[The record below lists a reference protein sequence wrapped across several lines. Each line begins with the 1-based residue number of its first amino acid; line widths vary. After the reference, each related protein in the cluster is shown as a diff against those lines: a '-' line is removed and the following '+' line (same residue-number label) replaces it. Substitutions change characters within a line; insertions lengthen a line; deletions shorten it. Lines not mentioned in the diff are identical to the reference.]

1 MFKFLE
7 KYIMGPMTK
16 LSQLRLVRAIT
27 TAGMASIPFT
37 IVGSMFLVLNILPLT
52 IPSLQGIWEQ
62 TFFKVS
68 SVYML
73 ANKASMGLLALYF
86 LLVTSYE
93 YTKSFRD
100 EDGIDVNPI
109 SGMLLSLFAFIMFI
123 PQFEKGAG
131 FNLLH
136 DIENGIVNGWGI
148 GGDGVARF
156 AASGIFPAILVSW
169 MVVNIYKICIV
180 KKLVVKMPEEVPEGV
195 ANSFTALIPAFIIA
209 LVVFA
214 IQSVLVSFDTDL
226 FSFVSIPF
234 GFVTKLTNSLLG
246 MVVIYFIMHSLWIV
260 GIHGP
265 VVLGAFLQPIL
276 FHNLALNQAGA
287 KIPLALDFK
296 NAYVSVGGSGFT
308 LGLVI
313 MCIFLAKS
321 EQLKAIGKASI
332 VPGIFNINE
341 PVIFGMPVVYN
352 PMLAIPFVLVPIVT
366 SVVAY
371 LAITTGLVGPNI
383 AQQPWPTPIFLS
395 GLIGTGGDWR
405 SIILQIVNL
414 TISVVIWYPFFKMYD
429 NKLVAEQ
436 EENEK
441 ELNK

>member
-27 TAGMASIPFT
+27 KAGMASIPFT

-52 IPSLQGIWEQ
+52 IPSLQGIWDQ

-68 SVYML
+68 SIYML

-136 DIENGIVNGWGI
+136 DVENGIINGWGI
-148 GGDGVARF
+148 GGDGVSRF

-169 MVVNIYKICIV
+169 MVVNIYKMCII

-214 IQSVLVSFDTDL
+214 IQAVLVSFDTDL
-226 FSFVSIPF
+226 FSFIAIPF

-246 MVVIYFIMHSLWIV
+246 MVVIYFIMHSLWVV

-276 FHNLALNQAGA
+276 IHNLALNQAGA

-332 VPGIFNINE
+332 VPGLFNINE

-352 PMLAIPFVLVPIVT
+352 PILAIPFVLVPIVT
-366 SVVAY
+366 GVVAY

-395 GLIGTGGDWR
+395 GIIGTGGDWR
-405 SIILQIVNL
+405 ALVLQVVNL

-429 NKLVAEQ
+429 KKLVEEQ
-436 EENEK
+436 KQHEK
-441 ELNK
+441 ELNN